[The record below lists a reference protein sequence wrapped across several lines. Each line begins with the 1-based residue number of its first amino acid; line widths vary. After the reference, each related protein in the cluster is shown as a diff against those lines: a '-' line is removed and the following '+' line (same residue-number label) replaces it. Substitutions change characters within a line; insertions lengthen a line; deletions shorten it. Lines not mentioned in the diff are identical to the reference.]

1 MTTNTDIRVLIIPG
15 LHNSGDAHWQSWL
28 QTQYRGAVR
37 VKQQRWD
44 HPDLLAWSARIDEAL
59 AKAPALTQW
68 VAVAHSFG
76 CLALARWAT
85 ASPQRTRQVQG
96 GLLVAPANPARFGVA
111 ASSLDAPMPF
121 PATLVTS
128 RNDPWFDE
136 SGART
141 LGRRWRATLVDAGAQ
156 GHLNADSGHGP
167 WPLAQ
172 DLLDELVS
180 RKAAAAPPAA
190 SVGGTLRYSV

>member
-1 MTTNTDIRVLIIPG
+1 MPDWSDPQL
-15 LHNSGDAHWQSWL
+15 DHWAAQLDSVVHALPATLWL
-28 QTQYRGAVR
+28 
-37 VKQQRWD
+37 
-44 HPDLLAWSARIDEAL
+44 
-59 AKAPALTQW
+59 
-68 VAVAHSFG
+68 AVAHSFG